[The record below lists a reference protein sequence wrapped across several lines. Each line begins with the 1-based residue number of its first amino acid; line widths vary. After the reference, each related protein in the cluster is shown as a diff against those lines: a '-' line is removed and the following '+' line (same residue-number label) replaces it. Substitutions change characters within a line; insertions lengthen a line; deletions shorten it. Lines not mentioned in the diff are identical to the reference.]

1 LALRSRARPVGISIN
16 LSHPWHK
23 GNHPGLVLARR
34 LQAKADQVWP
44 FTKDFRVPW
53 TNNASEQ
60 ALKSPKLHQK
70 VSGYWHTTIT
80 LVRFCRVRSYL
91 VTTRN
96 YGLTAIDAIHA
107 AVTGDAW
114 PPTPGTA

>member
-1 LALRSRARPVGISIN
+1 MALRPRRPRRDIIN
-16 LSHPWHK
+16 LSRPWHK

-34 LQAKADQVWP
+34 LKDKAAQVWL
-44 FTKDFRVPW
+44 FTTNPRVPF

-70 VSGYWHTTIT
+70 VSGYWQTTHT
-80 LVRFCRVRSYL
+80 LARFCRVRSYL

-96 YGLTAIDAIHA
+96 FGLTAIEAIRTA
-107 AVTGDAW
+107 LTERPW
-114 PPTPGTA
+114 LPTPATS